1 MVIGTDKTL
10 DAYPVIATF
19 FQRHIEG
26 ASLAVDRIA
35 EVAGAAAD
43 IASRAILS
51 EKKLFSIGLGADAAS
66 AVALA
71 SLLQS
76 GVLRERPS
84 LPVIELAE
92 YRIDSVQTS
101 INWVSQRLQALGQ
114 AGDVAF
120 VFATNL
126 SQGEI
131 QRIQVATEQRQV
143 IPVWLG
149 QRGPG
154 LSLYSDEDS
163 VECLLTLNH
172 AIAICLARLI
182 ETHTF
187 GPVED

>member
-120 VFATNL
+120 VFAANL

>member
-1 MVIGTDKTL
+1 M
-10 DAYPVIATF
+10 
-19 FQRHIEG
+19 
-26 ASLAVDRIA
+26 
-35 EVAGAAAD
+35 
-43 IASRAILS
+43 
-51 EKKLFSIGLGADAAS
+51 
-66 AVALA
+66 ALA

-84 LPVIELAE
+84 LPVLELAE

-114 AGDVAF
+114 TGDVAF
-120 VFATNL
+120 VFAANL

-163 VECLLTLNH
+163 VECRLTLNH

>member
-26 ASLAVDRIA
+26 ASLAVDHIA

-43 IASRAILS
+43 IASRAILA
-51 EKKLFSIGLGADAAS
+51 EKKLFGIGLGADAAS

-84 LPVIELAE
+84 LPVLELAE

-114 AGDVAF
+114 TGDVAF
-120 VFATNL
+120 VFAANL

-131 QRIQVATEQRQV
+131 QRIQAATEQRQV

-163 VECLLTLNH
+163 VECRLTLNH